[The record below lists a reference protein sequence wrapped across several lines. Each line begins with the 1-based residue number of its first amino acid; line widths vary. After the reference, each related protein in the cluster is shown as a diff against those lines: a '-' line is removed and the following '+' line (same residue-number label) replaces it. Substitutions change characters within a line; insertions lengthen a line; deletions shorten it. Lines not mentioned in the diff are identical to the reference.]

1 MTSMASVTSMTSLL
15 DAVTEST
22 PGDRRASAT
31 AAQAL
36 GESERTLLVMLGL
49 VIVLGLGGLLREGQ
63 AMRRTSSSSPS
74 SSSASSVTTRALGA
88 ISSATECTSADH
100 GGHG

>member
-22 PGDRRASAT
+22 PGDRRASTT

-63 AMRRTSSSSPS
+63 VMRRSSSSSSSSPS
-74 SSSASSVTTRALGA
+74 QSVTTRTLGA
-88 ISSATECTSADH
+88 ISSATEGTSADH

>member
-63 AMRRTSSSSPS
+63 ALRRSSSSSSSPS
-74 SSSASSVTTRALGA
+74 SVTPRTLNA
-88 ISSATECTSADH
+88 ISSATEPTSGNS
-100 GGHG
+100 GGNG